1 MESKTKNTDAKRRRH
16 SNRPATSYRIRIRN
30 RAGSSFGQPVHIGFY
45 LNPVLDSNGNADRKK
60 MVELFNTESH
70 G

>member
-1 MESKTKNTDAKRRRH
+1 MENKTKNTDAKRRRH
-16 SNRPATSYRIRIRN
+16 SNRSTTPYCIRN
-30 RAGSSFGQPVHIGFY
+30 RVGTSFGQPVHIGFY
-45 LNPVLDSNGNADRKK
+45 LHPVLDNNGNADREK